1 MAEHNFMY
9 ARSRETLAAIAA
21 KSWRFSFPSFSFSS
35 LFRRSPRPA
44 PTSASAASASTV
56 DRTRSMPSTG
66 CRELDDEI
74 FGLGREARD
83 TQMAVDRT
91 VAARLNEAEYAAAN
105 QLLECQCCFG
115 DFAWEDTVVCADGHL
130 FCHSCLV
137 RSVQESVYGQ
147 GQSVLASH
155 CSVRCLSSSAEPPC
169 TAGVS
174 PDVLRAVLPD
184 DIYNALQD
192 RTASES
198 LEKSGLKL
206 VRCPFCGYAEADELQ
221 PYRFKPEALAVA
233 ALATLLILVAVS
245 LLLPWLLATIATIAA
260 AAAAA
265 TATAPSSPSSSFS
278 SSFSSSSFSF
288 WKGCAAM
295 LLVALTAATFL
306 SSSPPPS
313 SPGPSPSPASS
324 LSLSLPFSLPF
335 SPAALEE
342 TLRRIQLRRRG
353 ALFRCASPRCERES
367 CIACSKE
374 WAPFHRCFEREEDA
388 ARIYVERAMADAVKR
403 TCPCC
408 NLSFIKSDGC
418 NKLTCPCGYVMCYVC
433 RADIRADGY
442 KHFCQHFR
450 HVPGTPCSDCD
461 ACDLYAA
468 QDDALAIR
476 LAARAAE
483 QEYWARLGPANRPR
497 GSVGQRVG
505 AGAGR
510 QRWWEGG
517 GGGGGCVEEVQALL
531 DAAFEWAV
539 DRLVEFSS

>member
-9 ARSRETLAAIAA
+9 ARSRETLATIAA

-35 LFRRSPRPA
+35 FFRRSLRP
-44 PTSASAASASTV
+44 PSASASASSASAV
-56 DRTRSMPSTG
+56 DPRTRSVSSTG

-83 TQMAVDRT
+83 AQMAVDRT

-147 GQSVLASH
+147 GQSVLATH

-169 TAGVS
+169 TASVS
-174 PDVLRAVLPD
+174 PDVLRTVLPD

-245 LLLPWLLATIATIAA
+245 LLLPWLLATIATTVAA
-260 AAAAA
+260 VAA
-265 TATAPSSPSSSFS
+265 TATASSS
-278 SSFSSSSFSF
+278 SSSSFSF
-288 WKGCAAM
+288 SFWQGCAAM
-295 LLVALTAATFL
+295 LLMAFTAAAFL
-306 SSSPPPS
+306 SSSPS
-313 SPGPSPSPASS
+313 SPSEPPLSS
-324 LSLSLPFSLPF
+324 AFSLSLPF

-388 ARIYVERAMADAVKR
+388 ARVYVERAMADAVKR

-433 RADIRADGY
+433 RADIRTDGY

-450 HVPGTPCSDCD
+450 HVPGTPCRDCD

-497 GSVGQRVG
+497 GLAGQRVG
-505 AGAGR
+505 PGAGR
-510 QRWWEGG
+510 QRWWEGS
-517 GGGGGCVEEVQALL
+517 GGGGGCVEEVRALL
-531 DAAFEWAV
+531 DAAFEWAI
-539 DRLVEFSS
+539 DSLVEFSF